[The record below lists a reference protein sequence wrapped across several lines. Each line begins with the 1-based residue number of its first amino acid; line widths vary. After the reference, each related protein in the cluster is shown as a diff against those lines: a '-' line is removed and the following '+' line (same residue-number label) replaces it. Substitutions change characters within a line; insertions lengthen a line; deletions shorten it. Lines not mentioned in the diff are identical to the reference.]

1 MRLATVR
8 GTMSAFDLD
17 ELRRLSEA
25 ATAAHKAGDSQGWF
39 IYGNQCSKYLGT
51 HREAIIAR
59 LEAADALAESMLDVT
74 RLRDRAPLL
83 IAYLACAKHDAAL
96 NDPRL
101 SENDRARIQKHL
113 ADAIKERTEAK
124 LEEFSEARHLIYLEK
139 ELTAL
144 RAKVAA
150 GDELR
155 KFVDAVANGSV
166 WNAKD
171 SAQFALANFDRA
183 VKP

>member
-1 MRLATVR
+1 MTDRKPDFYRVRFAGSDPTKRQYLIREPSAGVTHSAAHAAGYLYLADAERALSKITAPGFRIVHVYVKVTR
-8 GTMSAFDLD
+8 RPKRRDFAWA
-17 ELRRLSEA
+17 LRR
-25 ATAAHKAGDSQGWF
+25 
-39 IYGNQCSKYLGT
+39 
-51 HREAIIAR
+51 
-59 LEAADALAESMLDVT
+59 
-74 RLRDRAPLL
+74 
-83 IAYLACAKHDAAL
+83 LACAKHDAAL